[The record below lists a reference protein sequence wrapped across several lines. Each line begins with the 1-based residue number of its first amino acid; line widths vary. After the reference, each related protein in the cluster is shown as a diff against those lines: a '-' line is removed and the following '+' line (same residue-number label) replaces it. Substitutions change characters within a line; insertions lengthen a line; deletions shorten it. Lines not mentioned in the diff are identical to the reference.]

1 MAHAGHLIMAKNQRK
16 KPDYEIF
23 YLEIPKTDYLKDI
36 EIQDE
41 YEPNDSG
48 SWGLSEKQVSEI
60 ARDSL
65 EAAKR
70 SQLNK
75 PSTQQSDDES

>member
-1 MAHAGHLIMAKNQRK
+1 MVVAGCLDMSKKKRKN
-16 KPDYEIF
+16 PDFDLF

-41 YEPNDSG
+41 YEPNDNG
-48 SWGLSEKQVSEI
+48 SWGLSEQQVSEI

-70 SQLNK
+70 SQPKK
-75 PSTQQSDDES
+75 PQSRQPDEK

>member
-1 MAHAGHLIMAKNQRK
+1 MAKNKRNN
-16 KPDYEIF
+16 PAYDLF
-23 YLEIPKTDYLKDI
+23 YLEIPKADYLKDI

-41 YEPNDSG
+41 YEPSDNG

-65 EAAKR
+65 EAAK
-70 SQLNK
+70 QNQALKNFG
-75 PSTQQSDDES
+75 PQQTNQED

>member
-1 MAHAGHLIMAKNQRK
+1 MAIAGQLDMAKKKRK
-16 KPDYEIF
+16 NPDFDFF

-41 YEPNDSG
+41 YEPNDDR
-48 SWGLSEKQVSEI
+48 SWGLSEEQVSEI

-70 SQLNK
+70 SQPKK
-75 PSTQQSDDES
+75 PQSRQQDE